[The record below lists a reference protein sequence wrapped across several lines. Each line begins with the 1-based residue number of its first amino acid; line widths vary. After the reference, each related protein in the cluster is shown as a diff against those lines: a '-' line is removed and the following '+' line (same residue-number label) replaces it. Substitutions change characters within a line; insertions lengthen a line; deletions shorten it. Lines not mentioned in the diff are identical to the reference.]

1 MARNTKPRRGV
12 LLLVVL
18 SILVLFVLTSL
29 TFIVVAGHYHRGAIS
44 VSPLETTGD
53 EPSSLLDRA
62 MYDLVR
68 DTANAQSS
76 IGRHSLLADLYGND
90 GFVGRILGPAGD
102 TNTSLQI
109 VQLRLIVD
117 AGLRQSPPQTRP
129 ADYYNGAVITM
140 TSGRARGL
148 SARIIRSRAIVGDG
162 SPNGSFS
169 GTIFAEALLSDQN
182 EIILPEN
189 GDRFV
194 VNGVPFNGAGF
205 GYNPN
210 TGKLDLGVPR
220 IALQPHFKAHTTSA
234 PVDLGGADESY
245 DAVDVQNLFLARVPT
260 TAGEPIT
267 PSFHQPA
274 LIRFWME
281 QGLAQLKNRF
291 GDPIPPDV
299 LRDFLRPFVLR
310 PTPLDHPNFSGSNP
324 AFGIAAG
331 DTATLMQSL
340 LQGPWDVD
348 NDTDGVPDS
357 VWLDLGFPTSAT
369 ADGRLFRPLFAILCT
384 DLDGRLNLNVH
395 GSLAHVPLAQLGG
408 TIPSSGM
415 VAGAANAVAAARGL
429 GYGPPEVNLGAVF
442 GLAEYANVLQ
452 GRYADRAGRE
462 STTAAVP
469 GLPGEDG
476 LSALKGADLPP
487 DYASLARP
495 SAGNAAMEMS
505 AYASPPDLHGR
516 GAVVLDHTGQPL
528 FVSLGQPTETVND
541 PYELD
546 VINRVGSDATYT
558 VGELERLLRDND
570 ADAPL
575 LANRLRRVAPA
586 FFIGPNAQQ
595 NRRLVTTHSFHLP
608 VPNVQLPAHLRQQL
622 AGQAGSSADGVSSDG
637 VAQPPLSDVLFARQG
652 ALSSSATVVSW
663 MYTRLLANQV
673 PEATIADQLRLM
685 LPFETRHGGK
695 MDINRPWSDTLDEFG
710 RGDVNGDG
718 QVDVERVFQ
727 LAFNTVLNR
736 SGTTLVSDYRND
748 DESRLT
754 RYAVTRQIYARH
766 LYCLA
771 MMLMEPGYIDP
782 TVDTNVTPQQAVEL
796 TALRMAQ
803 WAINAVEFRDPDA
816 IMTPFEFD
824 VNPMNGWQLDIDGD
838 PATFEGGER
847 RIVWGCEYPH
857 LLLTE
862 TMAFHDTRLK
872 DSDWDTGSGKKR
884 DEDGNGMS
892 NPLPPAE
899 EDDDLDQ
906 FRIPEGSFF
915 AELYST
921 YDANNRHPQGTT
933 RIPPREL
940 YQYDS
945 NDGLWKLDLGRVP
958 LEQRRDRAIYPVWR
972 LAISRP
978 HSPGDSVFAKVQA
991 KPDTTTL
998 QPQAMDYF
1006 GAQDIVNIDR
1016 VVWFTSVRPTP
1027 TTFERERIFWNWQN
1041 MPTWV
1046 PGKGYAVVGP
1056 RTKTFLGSA
1065 EVNVGSGSQPSN
1077 RLIELDAD
1085 VPGFPGGNAF
1095 RVLPTYPQI
1104 GTDVKK
1110 AIGMVAAMDPPAT
1123 WTNNV
1128 RGRSIGVNISE
1139 PLATG
1144 ADYYREPRHRIIN
1157 PVPFP
1162 VPDAY
1167 GIKGETAAD
1176 RMPDQPFD
1184 SQPNWPLAE
1193 LNLAEGTVP
1202 NVRTVFLQR
1211 LANPLRPWN
1220 PAPGHPSHQAELP
1233 VNPYLTV
1240 DWMPVDLTVFN
1251 GEDKGPPANWN
1262 GPDWHWPGGRIDP
1275 NIRFSTR
1282 ERGVT
1287 GQQIPD
1293 VFSWS
1298 VTVPRQTNPVVGR
1311 VDYFKHDLI
1320 HSLGFLNSTYGP
1332 RRVAGAGP
1340 YYAGDPQRPFPWL
1353 TWNDRPFANHLEL
1366 MLVPASS
1373 PSRLLLE
1380 FTTETRQ
1387 DPYRGKTVDNLRAPF
1402 EHLLNF
1408 FHSSRTPQESP
1419 NLCQLFD
1426 MVEVPSR
1433 FVGTEQWY
1441 NPMFFARQANEFNT
1455 LNRPIFTFRPPFNKL
1470 SRFRDPG
1477 RVNINTIYDMRVWQA
1492 IAHGFPTES
1501 SPAFWDNLV
1510 RSRRGYNLGQEG
1522 RYPSEFANPFRSSL
1536 GADLQFELVGLDKP
1550 AVEATL
1556 LRSDPD
1562 NSDVPLFEY
1571 DSSQLYDDTGRNPY
1585 FRYQFLRRLA
1595 NVVTNHSNVFAV
1607 WITVGYFEVDPQT
1620 GQLGQELDSDTGDV
1634 KRHRSFYIIDRS
1646 IPVAFEPGENHNV
1659 DRAVLLR
1666 RFIE

>member
-1 MARNTKPRRGV
+1 MARRTKPRRGV

-44 VSPLETTGD
+44 ASPLETTGD

-62 MYDLVR
+62 MYELVR
-68 DTANAQSS
+68 DTTNAQSS
-76 IGRHSLLADLYGND
+76 IGRHSLLNDLYGND

-102 TNTSLQI
+102 TNTSGQI
-109 VQLRLIVD
+109 VQFRLIVE
-117 AGLRQSPPQTRP
+117 AGLRQSPPQARP
-129 ADYYNGAVITM
+129 ADYYNGAVMTM

-169 GTIFAEALLSDQN
+169 GTIFAEAFLSDQN
-182 EIILPEN
+182 EFILPEN

-210 TGKLDLGVPR
+210 TGRLDLGNPLR
-220 IALQPHFKAHTTSA
+220 IALQPHFKAHTTST
-234 PVDLGGADESY
+234 PFELGGADESY
-245 DAVDVQNLFLARVPT
+245 DAVDVQNLFLAKVPT
-260 TAGEPIT
+260 TAGDPII

-274 LIRFWME
+274 LIRYWME

-291 GDPIPPDV
+291 GDPVPPDV
-299 LRDFLRPFVLR
+299 LREFLRPFVLR
-310 PTPLDHPNFSGSNP
+310 PTPLDHPFFTGSNP
-324 AFGIAAG
+324 AFGIAAN
-331 DTATLMQSL
+331 DTATLVQIL

-348 NDTDGVPDS
+348 NDSDGVPDS

-369 ADGRLFRPLFAILCT
+369 GDGRLFRPLFAILCT

-395 GSLAHVPLAQLGG
+395 GSLAQIGLLQSITRPGADSISING
-408 TIPSSGM
+408 
-415 VAGAANAVAAARGL
+415 VAVRPPRGL
-429 GYGPPEVNLGAVF
+429 GYGPAEVNFADVF
-442 GLAEYANVLQ
+442 GPSFGPAAYENVLRN
-452 GRYADRAGRE
+452 RYADPAGRLE
-462 STTAAVP
+462 TSTAAVP
-469 GLPGEDG
+469 GFVAGERLG
-476 LSALKGADLPP
+476 VLKVADVPT
-487 DYASLARP
+487 DYEAPARAP
-495 SAGNAAMEMS
+495 VGNALPEMS
-505 AYASPPDLHGR
+505 AYGSPPDLHGR
-516 GAVVLDHTGQPL
+516 GAVLLDFAGQPQ
-528 FVSLGQPTETVND
+528 FIAMGQPDETINN

-546 VINRVGSDATYT
+546 VINRSGSDSIYG
-558 VGELERLLRDND
+558 VGDLERLLRAGD

-575 LANRLRRVAPA
+575 LPNRLRRVAWGA
-586 FFIGPNAQQ
+586 FAFAKAQQ
-595 NRRLVTTHSFHLP
+595 DGRLVTTHSFHLP
-608 VPNVQLPAHLRQQL
+608 VPNIQLPAYLRQSL
-622 AGQAGSSADGVSSDG
+622 AGQAGTSAGNG
-637 VAQPPLSDVLFARQG
+637 AQPPLADVLLASQG
-652 ALSSSATVVSW
+652 GLSSSATVVSW
-663 MYTRLLANQV
+663 MYARLLANRV
-673 PEATIADQLRLM
+673 PEATIPDQLRLM
-685 LPFETRHGGK
+685 LPFEIRHGGK
-695 MDINRPWSDTLDEFG
+695 MDINRPWADTLDEFG
-710 RGDVNGDG
+710 RGDINGDG
-718 QVDVERVFQ
+718 QVDGERAVQ

-736 SGTTLVSDYRND
+736 TGQSLVSDYRND
-748 DESRLT
+748 DESRLA

-771 MMLMEPGYIDP
+771 MMLLAPDYVDP

-796 TALRMAQ
+796 TARRMAQ
-803 WAINAVEFRDPDA
+803 WAINAVDFRDADA

-872 DSDWDTGSGKKR
+872 DSDWDTGSGKRR
-884 DEDGNGMS
+884 DEDGDGTS
-892 NPLPPAE
+892 NPAPPDE
-899 EDDDLDQ
+899 EDEDLDQ

-915 AELYST
+915 AELYCT
-921 YDANNRHPQGTT
+921 FDANNRHPQGTT

-945 NDGLWKLDLGRVP
+945 TDGLWKLDVGRVP

-978 HSPGDSVFAKVQA
+978 HSPGESVFAKLQA
-991 KPDTTTL
+991 RPDTTTL

-1006 GAQDIVNIDR
+1006 APQEIVNIDR
-1016 VVWFTSVRPTP
+1016 IVWFTSVRPAA
-1027 TTFERERIFWNWQN
+1027 TTFERERIFWNWLN
-1041 MPTWV
+1041 MPTGV
-1046 PGKGYAVVGP
+1046 AGKGYAVVGP
-1056 RTKTFLGSA
+1056 RTKTFLGSSQA
-1065 EVNVGSGSQPSN
+1065 NSPSGSQLTN
-1077 RLIELDAD
+1077 RLIELDAA
-1085 VPGFPGGNAF
+1085 VPGAPGGNAV
-1095 RVLPTYPQI
+1095 RTLPNYPQI
-1104 GTDVKK
+1104 GLDVKK
-1110 AIGMVAAMDPPAT
+1110 AIGIVAAMDPPAE
-1123 WTNNV
+1123 WTNNL
-1128 RGRSIGVNISE
+1128 RGRSIGVNVSE

-1144 ADYYREPRHRIIN
+1144 PNYYREPRHRITN
-1157 PVPFP
+1157 PGPYP
-1162 VPDAY
+1162 VIDAY
-1167 GIKGETAAD
+1167 AIKGETAEK
-1176 RMPDQPFD
+1176 MPDEPFD
-1184 SQPNWPLAE
+1184 GQPNRPLAD
-1193 LNLAEGTVP
+1193 LNLAEGTVQ
-1202 NVRTVFLQR
+1202 NFRTVFLQR

-1220 PAPGHPSHQAELP
+1220 PAPGHPGHQAELP

-1251 GEDKGPPANWN
+1251 GEERRPANWN
-1262 GPDWHWPGGRIDP
+1262 GPDWQWPGGRIDP
-1275 NIRFSTR
+1275 DIRFSTR

-1287 GQQIPD
+1287 GRQIPD

-1298 VTVPRQTNPVVGR
+1298 ITQLQNTNPVVR
-1311 VDYFKHDLI
+1311 TDFFEHNMT
-1320 HSLGFLNSTYGP
+1320 HTLGFLNSTYGLP
-1332 RRVAGAGP
+1332 RAAGNAP
-1340 YYAGDPQRPFPWL
+1340 YYAGDPRLPFPWL
-1353 TWNDRPFANHLEL
+1353 TWNDRPYANHFEL

-1373 PSRLLLE
+1373 PSRLGLE

-1387 DPYRGKTVDNLRAPF
+1387 DPYRGNTVDNLRAPF

-1408 FHSSRTPQESP
+1408 FHSSRTPRESP

-1477 RVNINTIYDMRVWQA
+1477 RVNINTINDIRVWQA
-1492 IAHGFPTES
+1492 IAHGFPRES

-1510 RSRRGYNLGQEG
+1510 RSRRGYNLGEEG
-1522 RYPSEFANPFRSSL
+1522 RFPTEIANPFRSSL

-1562 NSDVPLFEY
+1562 NADVPLFEY
-1571 DSSQLYDDTGRNPY
+1571 DSRQVHDDTGRNPY

-1620 GQLGQELDSDTGDV
+1620 GQLGQELNSDTGDV